1 MSSLVT
7 LWSSQIVWI
16 TTGRILVTAIDE
28 KREAGDAG
36 AAAGPGWDG
45 GLFPTAA
52 GIVAGVDQT
61 ARGLVSTSRRH

>member
-7 LWSSQIVWI
+7 LWSSQSVL
-16 TTGRILVTAIDE
+16 TGRILVAAIDG

-52 GIVAGVDQT
+52 GVVAGVDQT
-61 ARGLVSTSRRH
+61 TRGLLSASRRH